1 VVPVQSQVQYR
12 ESGPVNGA
20 FQSRRHEVGPW
31 SQFNPRSSTGSP
43 GRLTEQF
50 LLAGRRRDRGP
61 SYIPGAVPGVRAG
74 LPEQFRLAGTRWDRG
89 PSSIS
94 GAVPGVRAGLPER
107 FCITDRRWD
116 RGPSSI
122 SGAVPAVRARLPE
135 RFCLT
140 DGRWDHGPSSIQST
154 AWRSGPGYR
163 MIYATQKG
171 DEMIALDWKK

>member
-1 VVPVQSQVQYR
+1 MVPDQFQVQYR
-12 ESGPVNGA
+12 QSALFIGA
-20 FQSRRHEVGPW
+20 VPPRRHEMGPWSQFNFGCGAGSPGRITRAVLHYRQEVGPW
-31 SQFNPRSSTGSP
+31 SQINFRCSTGSP
-43 GRLTEQF
+43 RCL
-50 LLAGRRRDRGP
+50 
-61 SYIPGAVPGVRAG
+61 S
-74 LPEQFRLAGTRWDRG
+74 EQFRLAGTRWDRG

-107 FCITDRRWD
+107 FCITDTRWD

-122 SGAVPAVRARLPE
+122 
-135 RFCLT
+135 
-140 DGRWDHGPSSIQST
+140 QSA

>member
-1 VVPVQSQVQYR
+1 MVPVQFRVQCR
-12 ESGPVNGA
+12 NSGPVTGA
-20 FQSRRHEVGPW
+20 VPPSRQEAGPW
-31 SQFNPRSSTGSP
+31 SQFNFGCSAGSP
-43 GRLTEQF
+43 GRLPEQF
-50 LLAGRRRDRGP
+50 LLAGRRR
-61 SYIPGAVPGVRAG
+61 
-74 LPEQFRLAGTRWDRG
+74 DRG

-122 SGAVPAVRARLPE
+122 SGAMPGVRARLPE

-140 DGRWDHGPSSIQST
+140 DGRWDHGPSSIQSA